1 MFLTKQSALGLP
13 KKAGIVNAVSAMLL
27 LTACVS
33 APYSEA
39 PRPVNFP
46 TTNQSKLQAAAHWKV
61 IGSDLAET
69 LVSNLPNAGC
79 GKSANPCD
87 RYYVK
92 TARGGS
98 PFFGA
103 MRNELIT
110 TLVNKGYNIVRTPEG
125 AKEINVDTQLVRFS
139 GSRSDGSFTS
149 YAVLGSGA
157 LVLRSVWRHGSHQ
170 AAVIGA
176 LAAGDVWRWFDS
188 QYSGTPPQHEVI
200 VTLSVLNGDS
210 YIGRA
215 SNTYYIND
223 NDPHLYG
230 PDSSQLLP
238 DQSFNLRGGM

>member
-1 MFLTKQSALGLP
+1 MRLAKMSALRMP
-13 KKAGIVNAVSAMLL
+13 KIAGVVSVLGSTLL
-27 LTACVS
+27 LSACVS

-125 AKEINVDTQLVRFS
+125 AKEINVDTQLE
-139 GSRSDGSFTS
+139 
-149 YAVLGSGA
+149 
-157 LVLRSVWRHGSHQ
+157 SVDIRPR
-170 AAVIGA
+170 I
-176 LAAGDVWRWFDS
+176 
-188 QYSGTPPQHEVI
+188 
-200 VTLSVLNGDS
+200 
-210 YIGRA
+210 
-215 SNTYYIND
+215 
-223 NDPHLYG
+223 
-230 PDSSQLLP
+230 
-238 DQSFNLRGGM
+238 